1 MGKREITANYTMQI
15 SDTTLQLQ
23 LQSTNTADKLLH
35 NLRPGQ
41 VLQATTLSSTQNG
54 TVQVQIGRTVLMAQS
69 NITLPAGTALTLNVR
84 KGGALPQLQIVT
96 SLTAK
101 QLLQQSTVNALP
113 RQQPLQPFFH
123 NLTALLA
130 SGAPL
135 PPPFKTLTSNF
146 IQSILASSDPKFSQN
161 FKAAVDR
168 SGPFLEAHLAKG
180 EVPKQDLKATLLKM
194 IQMLKPLLEN
204 SGQMQN
210 GKLTTA
216 ASTTAQAPLLTT
228 TTNSTSPLA
237 AEAAIAKRLINPTIK
252 SDPLLQLRGK
262 QPPIA
267 VTTGKIEA
275 PPPNPLLQQL
285 VDLFKSLEGAL
296 ARVQLHQA
304 ATLLSEESNKMVW
317 QLELP
322 IKNASQTDTFDMR
335 IEQQKSAS
343 SGDDISHAWRLT
355 IKFDLKPLGPMHANL
370 TLRGGDELS
379 TIFWAKQQKTL
390 SLLNRYLPLLR
401 SNLERTGLKVGRI
414 EAYHGMVP
422 EADQPTWQSTLLD
435 EKA

>member
-1 MGKREITANYTMQI
+1 MQI

-23 LQSTNTADKLLH
+23 PQATNRADKLLQ

-54 TVQVQIGRTVLMAQS
+54 TLQVQIGRTVLIAQS
-69 NITLPAGTALTLNVR
+69 NITLPAGTALTLNVS
-84 KGGALPQLQIVT
+84 KGGELPQLQIVT
-96 SLTAK
+96 SLTPK
-101 QLLQQSTVNALP
+101 QLLQQSAASALP
-113 RQQPLQPFFH
+113 RQQPLQPLFQ

-130 SGAPL
+130 SGDPL
-135 PPPFKTLTSNF
+135 PPPFKALSSHF
-146 IQSILASSDPKFSQN
+146 IQSILASNDPKFSQN
-161 FKAAVDR
+161 FKAAVER

-180 EVPKQDLKATLLKM
+180 EVPKQDLKATLIKM
-194 IQMLKPLLEN
+194 IQLLKPLLEN

-216 ASTTAQAPLLTT
+216 TSTTTQAPLLATSTT
-228 TTNSTSPLA
+228 HSTAPLA
-237 AEAAIAKRLINPTIK
+237 AEAARLLNPTIK
-252 SDPLLQLRGK
+252 SDPLLQLSGK
-262 QPPIA
+262 QPPMA
-267 VTTGKIEA
+267 VATGKVEA

-285 VDLFKSLEGAL
+285 VDLFKHLEGAL
-296 ARVQLHQA
+296 ARVQLHQT

-322 IKNASQTDTFDMR
+322 IRHADRTDTFDMR
-335 IEQQKSAS
+335 IEGQKRAS
-343 SGDDISHAWRLT
+343 SGDDVSHDWRLT

-370 TLRGGDELS
+370 TLKGGDELS

-401 SNLERTGLKVGRI
+401 SNLERTGFKVGRI
-414 EAYHGMVP
+414 EAYHGVVP
-422 EADQPTWQSTLLD
+422 EADQPTWRSTLLD